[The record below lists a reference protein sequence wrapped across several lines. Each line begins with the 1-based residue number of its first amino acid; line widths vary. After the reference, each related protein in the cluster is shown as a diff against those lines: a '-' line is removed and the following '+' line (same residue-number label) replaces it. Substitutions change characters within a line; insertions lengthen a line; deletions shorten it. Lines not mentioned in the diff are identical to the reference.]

1 MAQDISVVELGE
13 GIAAAYCGRLLA
25 GAGADVVKVE
35 PAAGSR
41 LRGVPP
47 LLDGGESALFEYLA
61 MYKRSLVLPSVS
73 LGDELL
79 ERLVTSADVVI
90 DEPDLDS
97 GIGVAEIAARA
108 QRFRALNPRVIT
120 TVCSPFGLT
129 GPYAQR
135 RSSALVDWAM
145 SGYAAITG
153 EPDREPLQG
162 GGPWCDY
169 VSGLTAAVGTMA
181 ALRTADTVGRGQL
194 VDVATMDAMVALH
207 QWTVILATH
216 QGVRKRRSGNRHAES
231 FHPLG
236 ILPCKDGAVGIAV
249 SSPAQWEGFC
259 IALGMPELLA
269 DARFATGG
277 DRFDN
282 ADALNALIVP
292 WLLERSQGELV
303 ELLQAHNVPASPV
316 LNLLDV
322 QRDEQLAARGF
333 WQPLPHLGESVRAPS
348 LPVVGPAGPA
358 GRPRAPQLG
367 EDTEAL
373 LASLDSTPGAVSP
386 PPPAGGAGSL
396 PLAGVRVVELSIA
409 WAGPLAARFLA
420 DLGADVIR
428 IEHRSARGNGRRP
441 DGSRMR
447 PAPGWRWGE
456 LPPPAFR
463 AGIFPDADP
472 GARPWNRSG
481 PFNKM
486 QRNKRSLGLDLKSE
500 AGQAVFRRLIA
511 KADILLDNYRPRA
524 LDRLG
529 FDFDAVVAI
538 NPRIVRV
545 SMSGYGATGPY
556 RERGSWGP
564 ILEAHS
570 GFAAATGYEDG
581 GPMKLGAAF
590 PDGIGGLTGAFAV
603 LDALRER
610 ERTGQAVYV
619 NLSQF
624 ESYLSIGG
632 ELLVAAS
639 AAGEPPAP
647 RANRSP
653 AFAPQGVY
661 PSEGEDAWVALTVES
676 DAAWGRFVE
685 LLARPALADPALR
698 LLPERRRRHD
708 AIDEQISAW
717 TSARSAHAAAVLLQE
732 AGIAAG
738 PVLSNLELVA
748 DEHLRARAMLVTIEH
763 PDAGAREFPGFPIHL
778 SETPVTRFAGA
789 PTLGGDNEAILRE
802 LLGYNAEEYGALLA
816 AGVVADTPEGDA
828 FG

>member
-1 MAQDISVVELGE
+1 
-13 GIAAAYCGRLLA
+13 
-25 GAGADVVKVE
+25 
-35 PAAGSR
+35 
-41 LRGVPP
+41 
-47 LLDGGESALFEYLA
+47 
-61 MYKRSLVLPSVS
+61 
-73 LGDELL
+73 
-79 ERLVTSADVVI
+79 
-90 DEPDLDS
+90 
-97 GIGVAEIAARA
+97 
-108 QRFRALNPRVIT
+108 
-120 TVCSPFGLT
+120 
-129 GPYAQR
+129 
-135 RSSALVDWAM
+135 
-145 SGYAAITG
+145 
-153 EPDREPLQG
+153 
-162 GGPWCDY
+162 
-169 VSGLTAAVGTMA
+169 
-181 ALRTADTVGRGQL
+181 
-194 VDVATMDAMVALH
+194 
-207 QWTVILATH
+207 
-216 QGVRKRRSGNRHAES
+216 
-231 FHPLG
+231 
-236 ILPCKDGAVGIAV
+236 
-249 SSPAQWEGFC
+249 
-259 IALGMPELLA
+259 MPELLA

-277 DRFDN
+277 DRFDH

-292 WLLERSQGELV
+292 WLLEHSQGELV

-322 QRDEQLAARGF
+322 QADEQLAARGF
-333 WQPLPHLGESVRAPS
+333 WQPLPHLGEGVRAPS
-348 LPVVGPAGPA
+348 LPVVSPAGPA

-373 LASLDSTPGAVSP
+373 LASLDSARRQCPHRRQSGDQVHSHLRVFASWSSRSPGRARSQPASSP
-386 PPPAGGAGSL
+386 T
-396 PLAGVRVVELSIA
+396 
-409 WAGPLAARFLA
+409 
-420 DLGADVIR
+420 LGADVIR
-428 IEHRSARGNGRRP
+428 IEHRTARGNGRRP

-447 PAPGWRWGE
+447 PPPGWRWGE

-463 AGIFPDADP
+463 AGIFPEADP

-545 SMSGYGATGPY
+545 SMSGHGATGPY

-570 GFAAATGYEDG
+570 GFAAVTGYDDG

-603 LDALRER
+603 LDALREG

-676 DAAWGRFVE
+676 EAAWGRFVD
-685 LLARPALADPALR
+685 LLACPALADPALR
-698 LLPERRRRHD
+698 MLPERRRRHD
-708 AIDEQISAW
+708 AIDEQIAAW
-717 TSARSAHAAAVLLQE
+717 TSARSAHEAAALLQE
-732 AGIAAG
+732 VGIAAG
-738 PVLSNLELVA
+738 PVLSNLDLIA

-763 PDAGAREFPGFPIHL
+763 PDAGAREVPWL
-778 SETPVTRFAGA
+778 SDSPLRDAGHA
-789 PTLGGDNEAILRE
+789 IRGRAHPRRRQRGDPAR
-802 LLGYNAEEYGALLA
+802 A
-816 AGVVADTPEGDA
+816 ARL
-828 FG
+828 